1 MIQGNDTGGLSVLD
15 TSLTSSAKQSAL
27 LRILKATTTLPA
39 RVTFYASALG
49 AIALIPAATMSPALA
64 ALAGGVGINA
74 LSSILERVAKGET
87 VTDEEIQRQ
96 VQAAIADSD
105 IANLL
110 RTSSSVPSP
119 GWPAGM
125 TCSNMPSTAA
135 NTPLSSAWLNKLS
148 TIPP

>member
-49 AIALIPAATMSPALA
+49 AIALIPAATMPPALA

-119 GWPAGM
+119 GWPASM